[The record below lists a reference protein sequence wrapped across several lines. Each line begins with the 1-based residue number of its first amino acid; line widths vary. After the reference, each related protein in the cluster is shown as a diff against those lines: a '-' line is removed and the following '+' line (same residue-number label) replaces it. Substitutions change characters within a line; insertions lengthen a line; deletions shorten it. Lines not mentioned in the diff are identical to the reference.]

1 MLPTT
6 KTFVSLISALSKG
19 ADDAM
24 DVVVEVCQC
33 RSQHLYQSSNV
44 SMQQTAQ
51 TCEYRAQAIKHEVDN
66 GTTEGK
72 RSATYSAAMAAC
84 EKAGQWEL
92 AVKLFDKVTT
102 ISEGFNPALV

>member
-1 MLPTT
+1 MWKEGVLPTT

-33 RSQHLYQSSNV
+33 RSQQPYQSSGV
-44 SMQQTAQ
+44 SMQHTVRP
-51 TCEYRAQAIKHEVDN
+51 CEFCAQAIKHEVDN

-72 RSATYSAAMAAC
+72 CSATYSAAMAAC
-84 EKAGQWEL
+84 EKAGQCEL
-92 AVKLFDKVTT
+92 AVKLFDKLTT
-102 ISEGFNPALV
+102 MV

>member
-1 MLPTT
+1 MSKPA
-6 KTFVSLISALSKG
+6 SLSVK
-19 ADDAM
+19 
-24 DVVVEVCQC
+24 Q
-33 RSQHLYQSSNV
+33 RP
-44 SMQQTAQ
+44 SMQQTAKP
-51 TCEYRAQAIKHEVDN
+51 CEYCAQAIKHEVDN

-102 ISEGFNPALV
+102 IFMPF